1 MRPQPSGHRRALN
14 VLVFIDSL
22 AMTATT
28 KMILFVIVA
37 LVLVFVVLI
46 VLGLATSYELE
57 G

>member
-1 MRPQPSGHRRALN
+1 MTLRAATCSQRHL
-14 VLVFIDSL
+14 IDSL

-28 KMILFVIVA
+28 KMILLVIVA

-46 VLGLATSYELE
+46 VLGLATSVELE